1 MFDRIKKLMK
11 LLSLHDF
18 KSEVDKSLSLPKSHT
33 FVLMYNDLPIGE
45 LRFDGAIWYFAYTKM
60 FQNQS
65 SIDVITTFPDKN
77 KEYKSEILWPFFQ
90 ARIPSLKQPK
100 VQEIIRQKGIDE
112 DDIIALLKTF
122 GFRSINNPFVLQ

>member
-1 MFDRIKKLMK
+1 MINQLKKIFK
-11 LLSLHDF
+11 LLSLHDIQ
-18 KSEVDKSLSLPKSHT
+18 SEANTSLSLPKSDT
-33 FVLMYNDLPIGE
+33 FVLFYHELPIGE
-45 LRFDGAIWYFAYTKM
+45 LRFDGTIWYFAYTKM

-100 VQEIIRQKGIDE
+100 VQEIIRQKGIKE